1 MMSELQSKM
10 QSLQSE
16 LDTVKV
22 SNLYTQL
29 THSHTHTHT
38 HAQGAV
44 GSLDLSPFATKAD
57 LEAQKQSSGELGER
71 VESVEGSLGKLS
83 EQIEELQVRAAHAL
97 LVSLIQALSVLLL

>member
-1 MMSELQSKM
+1 MSYRARCSPFSQNWTPSK
-10 QSLQSE
+10 SV
-16 LDTVKV
+16 T
-22 SNLYTQL
+22 YI
-29 THSHTHTHT
+29 HSSHIHTHTHTHT

>member
-1 MMSELQSKM
+1 MSYRARCSPFSQNWTPSK
-10 QSLQSE
+10 SV
-16 LDTVKV
+16 T
-22 SNLYTQL
+22 YI
-29 THSHTHTHT
+29 HSSHIHTHT

-71 VESVEGSLGKLS
+71 VGSVEGSLGKLS

-97 LVSLIQALSVLLL
+97 VSLIQALSGLPL